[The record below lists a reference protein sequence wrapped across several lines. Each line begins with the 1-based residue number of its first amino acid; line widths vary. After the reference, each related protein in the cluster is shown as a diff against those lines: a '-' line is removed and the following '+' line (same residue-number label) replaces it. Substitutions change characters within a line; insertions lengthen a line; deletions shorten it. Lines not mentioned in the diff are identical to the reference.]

1 MSDEDKTV
9 HEETIEKATSGEQ
22 DFQYDFEM
30 DLQEMQNGVV
40 AVQENLADHFGRAT
54 DTDSIRCVEGNHLC
68 AESGFSEVASPS
80 KPEAQDSLTKQMQTV
95 LESLEVIKSAQ
106 ADLAKDFSTKLKYD
120 ATKQAQIDKLYHE
133 NQGYR
138 ESVIEKFKMQLI
150 MGVIEQI
157 DDAEKQISF
166 FAKQEET
173 EKNYAK
179 LLNCFCDVT
188 ASFQDMLMGRFDISL
203 FRCDPGTQFDPK
215 RQRALK
221 TTDTSDAAQNKT
233 VATSLRPGYE
243 KEDGTIVRPEMV
255 EVLRYNPALQ
265 QDMPEEEIPS

>member
-1 MSDEDKTV
+1 MIESEKTV
-9 HEETIEKATSGEQ
+9 NEVPVELTPLKEQ
-22 DFQYDFEM
+22 DFQYDFET
-30 DLQEMQNGVV
+30 DYLVEENDAD
-40 AVQENLADHFGRAT
+40 AVQENLAVNPGFVN
-54 DTDSIRCVEGNHLC
+54 DSDSSHSVEADDLCVTT
-68 AESGFSEVASPS
+68 GFPEVCSTPALDVQQFFAPMLQ
-80 KPEAQDSLTKQMQTV
+80 PIFERLDSM
-95 LESLEVIKSAQ
+95 KSAQ

-150 MGVIEQI
+150 MGIIEQI

-179 LLNCFCDVT
+179 LLNCFRDVT
-188 ASFQDMLMGRFDISL
+188 ASFLDMLMGRFDISL

-221 TTDTSDAAQNKT
+221 TTDTSDVSLNKT
-233 VATSLRPGYE
+233 VAASLRPGYE